1 MPMSDDFRERLR
13 GILPEI
19 IRIFKTPFILYDEK
33 GIRNGFRKVFENFE
47 GVIPL
52 MTIFPHCQEAVS
64 ERFLNHGNYRRIK
77 WREKADC
84 RKAEKI
90 FFRK

>member
-33 GIRNGFRKVFENFE
+33 GIRIRRKCWSDF
-47 GVIPL
+47 
-52 MTIFPHCQEAVS
+52 
-64 ERFLNHGNYRRIK
+64 
-77 WREKADC
+77 
-84 RKAEKI
+84 
-90 FFRK
+90 